1 MSATREPDGLA
12 ELLPQWHRLRD
23 AEAGE
28 PLRALLAVIAE
39 QVDLVRDGVAQQ
51 YDDWFVESAAEWV
64 LPYLGD
70 LVGYRPLPGY
80 ERVLATGLR
89 DGGLP
94 DSSRRRLA
102 EALAPRRDVA
112 ATVGNRRRKGTLAL
126 LEELSEGVA
135 GWPARAVEFSRLVAH
150 QQPVKLYGSGTE
162 AGNARRRGRGR
173 LVDLR
178 DSSALD
184 LAGGPF
190 GTVARSVDVRSVNSR
205 RTQGGY
211 TPAGVGLFV
220 WRLKPYAV
228 THAPAYCIDRARN
241 LYTFSILGNDTPLV
255 TRPEPEPSASHIAAI
270 DNVPAAIRRR
280 QLHDRL
286 ADYYGPGKSF
296 TIRRDG
302 HDTPIPLSDVVVAD
316 LGDWRYRPKRGQ
328 VAVDPELGRM
338 AFGSRSAPRQGVW
351 VDYHYA
357 FADDLGGGEYLRED
371 RADRERHTPPP
382 DTAVY
387 RVGPGQAYQRIMD
400 AYGAW
405 QHDRRAGRCGPDG
418 LIEITHSGAY
428 QEQLDFDLD
437 PGDRLE
443 LRAAEGTR
451 PVIRLLD
458 WYSNR
463 PDALNIRAREEDCAP
478 GERPRIVL
486 DGLLVAGRG
495 LNVTGPMGSLVLRHC
510 TLVPGWSLEP
520 ECHPASPEEPSL
532 VLDRTTACVEI
543 DRCVLGT
550 IEVIGDE
557 VSSRSAADP
566 PARQHPGRHRPRPR
580 GAVRA
585 GLPACARRA
594 ARAPQHRHRG
604 GAHARRADR
613 REQHLHRA
621 DARRPAGHRLP
632 PVLLRPAGFA
642 HPAPLPLPARP
653 GGPRGRRPG
662 AAPAAQRALRNAG
675 IRAVGGR
682 LRRGDPARRGGRR
695 RDGRLARPLPAAAR
709 GQPAGQ
715 ARRVHPGRHRRRNR
729 VRDVTRRFVRE
740 VNSPPGGPDP
750 PTARDHPTPDLL
762 SIPYEGDPFHARRSL
777 PHHPPAGASLLR
789 GRRPAGPRPVGRG
802 RQ

>member
-1 MSATREPDGLA
+1 MTTSREPDGLA

-23 AEAGE
+23 AENGE

-39 QVDLVRDGVAQQ
+39 QVDRVRDGVAQQ

-126 LEELSEGVA
+126 LEELSESVA

-162 AGNARRRGRGR
+162 AADERRRGRGR
-173 LVDLR
+173 LVDVR
-178 DSSALD
+178 DGAALD

-190 GTVARSVDVRSVNSR
+190 GTVARSVDVRRVNSP

-220 WRLKPYAV
+220 WRLKPQSV
-228 THAPAYCIDRARN
+228 TRAPAYCIDRARN
-241 LYTFSILGNDTPLV
+241 LYTFSILGNDTALV
-255 TRPEPEPSASHIAAI
+255 TRPEPEPSASHIATL

-280 QLHDRL
+280 QLHERL

-296 TIRRDG
+296 VIRRDG
-302 HDTPIPLSDVVVAD
+302 HDTPVPPADIVVAD
-316 LGDWRYRPKRGQ
+316 LSDWRYRPKRGQ
-328 VAVDPELGRM
+328 IAVDPELGRM
-338 AFGSRSAPRQGVW
+338 AFGARSAPRQGVW
-351 VDYHYA
+351 VDYHYG
-357 FADDLGGGEYLRED
+357 FGDELGGGEYE
-371 RADRERHTPPP
+371 RERDTPA
-382 DTAVY
+382 DAAVY
-387 RVGPGQAYQRIMD
+387 RVGPRQDFRRIMD

-418 LIEITHSGAY
+418 VIEITHSGAY
-428 QEQLDFDLD
+428 QEQLDFDLE

-463 PDALNIRAREEDCAP
+463 PDALNIRASEADCAP
-478 GERPRIVL
+478 GDRPRMVL
-486 DGLLVAGRG
+486 DGLLVTGRG
-495 LNVTGPMGSLVLRHC
+495 LNVSGPMGALVLRHC

-520 ECHPASPEEPSL
+520 ECDPHSPEEPSL

-543 DRCVLGT
+543 DRSILGT

-557 VSSRSAADP
+557 VSTDPLPIHLRDSILDATGSDREALSAPDC
-566 PARQHPGRHRPRPR
+566 RH
-580 GAVRA
+580 
-585 GLPACARRA
+585 
-594 ARAPQHRHRG
+594 
-604 GAHARRADR
+604 AHAVLHA
-613 REQHLHRA
+613 HRA
-621 DARRPAGHRLP
+621 TVIGEVHT
-632 PVLLRPAGFA
+632 
-642 HPAPLPLPARP
+642 H
-653 GGPRGRRPG
+653 
-662 AAPAAQRALRNAG
+662 
-675 IRAVGGR
+675 AVQIAENSIFTGR
-682 LRRGDPARRGGRR
+682 LHVARRGIGCLRFSYVPPGSRTPRR
-695 RDGRLARPLPAAAR
+695 YRCRPDLAGAEDAAR
-709 GQPAGQ
+709 
-715 ARRVHPGRHRRRNR
+715 
-729 VRDVTRRFVRE
+729 VR
-740 VNSPPGGPDP
+740 P
-750 PTARDHPTPDLL
+750 
-762 SIPYEGDPFHARRSL
+762 
-777 PHHPPAGASLLR
+777 LLR
-789 GRRPAGPRPVGRG
+789 GERYGTPWYGQLAAGCAEEIRRGAEDGAEMGAYHDLYQPQREDSLRARLAEYTPAGSDAGVVFVT
-802 RQ
+802 

>member
-1 MSATREPDGLA
+1 MSWTREPDGLA

-23 AEAGE
+23 AEGGE

-39 QVDLVRDGVAQQ
+39 QVDRVRDGVAQS

-80 ERVLATGLR
+80 ERVLAGGLR

-112 ATVGNRRRKGTLAL
+112 ATVGYRRRKGTLAL
-126 LEELSEGVA
+126 LEELSESVA
-135 GWPARAVEFSRLVAH
+135 GWPARAVEFSRLLAH

-162 AGNARRRGRGR
+162 AVNARRAGRGR
-173 LVDLR
+173 LADLR
-178 DSSALD
+178 DGAALD

-190 GTVARSVDVRSVNSR
+190 GTVARSVDVRRADSR
-205 RTQGGY
+205 HTQGGF

-220 WRLKPYAV
+220 WRLKPYSV
-228 THAPAYCIDRARN
+228 TGAPAYCIDRARN

-255 TRPEPEPSASHIAAI
+255 TRPEPEPSAAHIATL

-302 HDTPIPLSDVVVAD
+302 HDAPVPLADIVVAD

-328 VAVDPELGRM
+328 VAVDPELGRI
-338 AFGSRSAPRQGVW
+338 AFGARSAPRQGVW
-351 VDYHYA
+351 VDYHYG
-357 FADDLGGGEYLRED
+357 FGDELGGGEY
-371 RADRERHTPPP
+371 ARERSETGVSPAGGPGSHTAP
-382 DTAVY
+382 DAAVY
-387 RVGPGQAYQRIMD
+387 RVGPGQTFQRIMD

-405 QHDRRAGRCGPDG
+405 QHDRRSGRCGPEG
-418 LIEITHSGAY
+418 IIEITHSGAY

-437 PGDRLE
+437 PGDRLQ

-463 PDALNIRAREEDCAP
+463 PDALNIRAREADCAV
-478 GERPRIVL
+478 GERPRMVL
-486 DGLLVAGRG
+486 DGLLVTGRG
-495 LNVTGPMGSLVLRHC
+495 LNVTGPMGALVLRHC

-520 ECHPASPEEPSL
+520 ECDPHSPEEPSL

-543 DRCVLGT
+543 DRTILGT

-557 VSSRSAADP
+557 VGTDPLPIHLRDSILDATGHDREALSAPDC
-566 PARQHPGRHRPRPR
+566 RH
-580 GAVRA
+580 
-585 GLPACARRA
+585 
-594 ARAPQHRHRG
+594 
-604 GAHARRADR
+604 AHAVLYA
-613 REQHLHRA
+613 HRA
-621 DARRPAGHRLP
+621 TVIGEVRTH
-632 PVLLRPAGFA
+632 
-642 HPAPLPLPARP
+642 
-653 GGPRGRRPG
+653 
-662 AAPAAQRALRNAG
+662 
-675 IRAVGGR
+675 AVQLAENSVFTGR
-682 LRRGDPARRGGRR
+682 LHVARRGVGCVRFSYVPPGSRTPRR
-695 RDGRLARPLPAAAR
+695 HRCQPDLVGPDGGAAR
-709 GQPAGQ
+709 
-715 ARRVHPGRHRRRNR
+715 
-729 VRDVTRRFVRE
+729 VR
-740 VNSPPGGPDP
+740 P
-750 PTARDHPTPDLL
+750 
-762 SIPYEGDPFHARRSL
+762 
-777 PHHPPAGASLLR
+777 LLR
-789 GRRPAGPRPVGRG
+789 GERYGTPWYGQLADGCAPEIRRGAEDGAEMGAYHDLYRPQREDSLRARLAEYTPAGSDAGVVFVT
-802 RQ
+802 

>member
-1 MSATREPDGLA
+1 MTTSREPDGLA

-23 AEAGE
+23 AENGE

-39 QVDLVRDGVAQQ
+39 QVDRVRDGVAQQ

-126 LEELSEGVA
+126 LEELSESVA

-162 AGNARRRGRGR
+162 AADERRRGRGR
-173 LVDLR
+173 LVDVR
-178 DSSALD
+178 DGAALD

-190 GTVARSVDVRSVNSR
+190 GTVARSVDVRRVNSP

-220 WRLKPYAV
+220 WRLKPQSV
-228 THAPAYCIDRARN
+228 TRAPAYCIDRARN
-241 LYTFSILGNDTPLV
+241 LYTFSILGNDTALV
-255 TRPEPEPSASHIAAI
+255 TRPEPEPSASHIATL

-296 TIRRDG
+296 VIRRDG
-302 HDTPIPLSDVVVAD
+302 HDTPVPPADIVVAD
-316 LGDWRYRPKRGQ
+316 LSDWRYRPKRGQ
-328 VAVDPELGRM
+328 IAVDPELGRM
-338 AFGSRSAPRQGVW
+338 AFGARSAPRQGVW
-351 VDYHYA
+351 VDYHYG
-357 FADDLGGGEYLRED
+357 FGDELGGGEYE
-371 RADRERHTPPP
+371 RERDTPAGA
-382 DTAVY
+382 AVY
-387 RVGPGQAYQRIMD
+387 RVGPRQDFRRIMD

-405 QHDRRAGRCGPDG
+405 QHDRRAGRCGSDG
-418 LIEITHSGAY
+418 IIEITHSGAY
-428 QEQLDFDLD
+428 QEQLDFDLE

-463 PDALNIRAREEDCAP
+463 PDALNVRASEADCAP
-478 GERPRIVL
+478 GDRPRMVL
-486 DGLLVAGRG
+486 DGLLVTGRG
-495 LNVTGPMGSLVLRHC
+495 LNVSGPMGALVLRHC

-520 ECHPASPEEPSL
+520 ECDPHSPEEPSL

-543 DRCVLGT
+543 DRSILGT

-557 VSSRSAADP
+557 VSTDPLPIHLRDSILDATGSDREALSAPDC
-566 PARQHPGRHRPRPR
+566 RH
-580 GAVRA
+580 
-585 GLPACARRA
+585 
-594 ARAPQHRHRG
+594 
-604 GAHARRADR
+604 AHAVLHA
-613 REQHLHRA
+613 HRA
-621 DARRPAGHRLP
+621 TVIGEVHT
-632 PVLLRPAGFA
+632 
-642 HPAPLPLPARP
+642 H
-653 GGPRGRRPG
+653 
-662 AAPAAQRALRNAG
+662 
-675 IRAVGGR
+675 AVQIAENSIFTGR
-682 LRRGDPARRGGRR
+682 LHVARRGIGCLRFSYVPPGSRTPRR
-695 RDGRLARPLPAAAR
+695 YRCQPDLAGAEDAAR
-709 GQPAGQ
+709 
-715 ARRVHPGRHRRRNR
+715 
-729 VRDVTRRFVRE
+729 VR
-740 VNSPPGGPDP
+740 P
-750 PTARDHPTPDLL
+750 
-762 SIPYEGDPFHARRSL
+762 
-777 PHHPPAGASLLR
+777 LLR
-789 GRRPAGPRPVGRG
+789 GERYGTPWYGQLATGCADEIRRGAEDGAEMGAYHDLYQPQREDSLRARLAEYTPAGSDAGVVFVT
-802 RQ
+802 